1 MSIGRDSFA
10 ETTATL
16 ATTRLRGWR
25 LLAMRALV
33 MTTMLVVVSLFALAV
48 PGLYTR
54 FSVPCADALDQ
65 CLLYPQ
71 QVAPLAMLDLTPS
84 SLALIAIGVSYVTIL
99 LVILIAI
106 AILWRRSND
115 GMALFLALT
124 LVLMPTLFTSV
135 LQALPDSW
143 QGIPQIL
150 NDAAIATF
158 FLLIALFPNG
168 RFAPHWLWLPTLA
181 IIAVAIFPFPT
192 ISGPVESVLNLVLGL
207 TTLGA
212 YLCLIASQIYRYRR
226 VSSAAER
233 QQIKWGV
240 YGFILALIVNQAY
253 WQPLY
258 WIPSLRRSDSL
269 YTLLVVPDSLLILC
283 IVAISF
289 FVAIQRYRLY
299 DIDPLVNKAL
309 VYGSLSVILAI
320 VYIGGVIGLQALA
333 RTITGQDSPIALVA
347 STLLIAGL
355 FQPLRGFLQRTIDR
369 RFYRSKYD
377 AQKTLA
383 AFNTTLRQEISL
395 TELQAHLVAVV
406 EQTMRPAHVSLW
418 LAPSPTAAPH
428 TASPSVRASSEE
440 RRAT

>member
-1 MSIGRDSFA
+1 
-10 ETTATL
+10 
-16 ATTRLRGWR
+16 
-25 LLAMRALV
+25 MRALV
-33 MTTMLVVVSLFALAV
+33 ISTMLAVVSLFVLAV
-48 PGLYTR
+48 PGLYPR

-71 QVAPLAMLDLTPS
+71 QVAPLAMLGLTPS
-84 SLALIAIGVSYVTIL
+84 SLTLITIAISYVVIL

-106 AILWRRSND
+106 AILWRRSD
-115 GMALFLALT
+115 DWMALFLALT
-124 LVLMPTLFTSV
+124 LILMPALFTSL

-143 QGIPQIL
+143 QGIQQVL

-168 RFAPHWLWLPTLA
+168 RFAPRWLWLPTLA
-181 IIAVAIFPFPT
+181 IIAVAIIPFPS
-192 ISGPVESVLNLVLGL
+192 ISDSVESVVTLVLGL

-212 YLCLIASQIYRYRR
+212 CLCLIASQVYRYRR
-226 VSSAAER
+226 VSSAVER

-240 YGFILALIVNQAY
+240 YGFILAIIVNQAY

-258 WIPSLRRSDSL
+258 WIPSLRRLDSL
-269 YTLLVVPDSLLILC
+269 YSLLAIPDSLLILC

-320 VYIGGVIGLQALA
+320 VYISGVIGMQALA

-355 FQPLRGFLQRTIDR
+355 FQPLRGLLQKTIDR
-369 RFYRSKYD
+369 RFYRAKYD
-377 AQKTLA
+377 AQKALA
-383 AFNTTLRQEISL
+383 AFNATLRQEVSL
-395 TELQAHLVAVV
+395 TELQERLVRIVNETV
-406 EQTMRPAHVSLW
+406 QPAHVSLW
-418 LAPSPTAAPH
+418 IAPRPTAKLDTPNIVI
-428 TASPSVRASSEE
+428 PSHHREPS
-440 RRAT
+440 

>member
-1 MSIGRDSFA
+1 
-10 ETTATL
+10 
-16 ATTRLRGWR
+16 
-25 LLAMRALV
+25 MRALV
-33 MTTMLVVVSLFALAV
+33 IATMLIAVSLFALAL
-48 PGLYTR
+48 PGLYPR
-54 FSVPCADALDQ
+54 LSAPCADALNQ

-71 QVAPLAMLDLTPS
+71 QVARLATLGLTPS
-84 SLALIAIGVSYVTIL
+84 SLALIAIGISYVAIL

-106 AILWRRSND
+106 AIVWRRSD
-115 GMALFLALT
+115 DWMALFLALT
-124 LVLMPTLFTSV
+124 LVLMPALFTSV

-168 RFAPHWLWLPTLA
+168 RFAPRWLWLPTLA
-181 IIAVAIFPFPT
+181 IIAVAIIPFPS
-192 ISGPVESVLNLVLGL
+192 ISGPVDSVLNLVLGL

-212 YLCLIASQIYRYRR
+212 YLCLIASQVYRYRR
-226 VSSAAER
+226 VSSALER

-240 YGFILALIVNQAY
+240 YGFVLAIIVNQAF

-258 WIPSLRRSDSL
+258 WIPSLRRPGSL

-320 VYIGGVIGLQALA
+320 VYIGAVIGLQAVA

-383 AFNTTLRQEISL
+383 AFNATLRQEVSL
-395 TELQAHLVAVV
+395 NELQERLVGIVN
-406 EQTMRPAHVSLW
+406 ETMQPAHVSLW
-418 LAPSPTAAPH
+418 IASHPTEKLDAPI
-428 TASPSVRASSEE
+428 ASSNHGEPS
-440 RRAT
+440 R